1 MTQEARLL
9 NLHRS
14 ERADVLVDAL
24 GDLLVRPLSDP
35 LAPEIVAVP
44 TRGVERWLTQRLS
57 HRLGTSGSGEDGV
70 CANID
75 FSSPRD
81 LLREVVAAAYGAE
94 PDADPWRPERSV
106 WPIIDLIDR
115 HGEDPALAL
124 LQAHLKAATPLDRRG
139 EMQPVRRFAVARH
152 LSELFDRY
160 SLHRP
165 GMVRSWASAT
175 RATSATDNASVNY
188 EPSVTDETYA
198 WQAHLWRILR
208 AEIGSPSPA
217 ERAVDVAQRLIDEP
231 EASGLPER
239 LSIFG
244 LTRLPATYLEILTA
258 LSCHRDVHLWLLH
271 PSGVLWE
278 KVDRSRPR
286 TTGALRRADDPTARV
301 AAHPLLRSWGRDS
314 REMQL
319 VLASDKA
326 AGGNHREVPGR
337 EGSLLSR
344 IQAAVRLDAPP
355 PGPPRVGDPDLRVGI
370 DPGDRSIQIHSCHGR
385 GRQVEVMRDALL
397 HLLDSDPTL
406 EPRDVIVM
414 CPDIDTFAPM
424 IDAAFS
430 LDRVDRETSD
440 SATPQLRVRLADRS
454 VRQTNPM
461 LAVADGL
468 LALAGSRVTASQV
481 MDLATRAPVA
491 RRFRFDAGDLT
502 LLQRWLAATG
512 IRWGIDADH
521 RQPWALQKLSEGTWD
536 AGLDRLLL
544 GVAMAEED
552 GRMFSGVLPFDDV
565 PSSDVELAGRL
576 AELVSRLK
584 RAMDSLNGLRPV
596 AAWVEALIES
606 TESLAVADLGE
617 AWQHEQLQRILS
629 SAAREAAGCK
639 AQLCLAEIRELLDS
653 RLEGR
658 PTRANFRT
666 GDLTFCTMVPMRSV
680 PHRVIGLLGLDE
692 GLFPRHPERDGDDLL
707 IGDPYVG
714 DSDPRS
720 GDRQLLLDALLAAT
734 ENLVIVYSGKDE
746 RTNRVRPPAVPIAEL
761 LDVIDATAHPDSD
774 GNPARSR
781 VVTEHPLQPFDSR
794 NFVVGALVPAS
805 AWSHD
810 RVQLAGALAS
820 VSQSP
825 ARGWP
830 DERLPPLEDKVVQLD
845 DLVAFVEHPVRS
857 FLRKRLGLYPR
868 RANDALD
875 DDIPIDLEPLA
886 KWAVGDRMLRA
897 ALDGLGTERAAALE
911 RARGFLPPG
920 DLASPTLDEVRAEV
934 EALLAAAVAVGGGT
948 GPADSLDV
956 HLELGDGR
964 RLIGTVP
971 GFRAATVLACTY
983 SRLGPKHRIASWV
996 RLLALSVAR
1005 PELGV
1010 GAVTIG
1016 RGGHRAPQVSTFGAV
1031 AHDEAQ
1037 RLLEAVVDLYDRGM
1051 REPLPLACATSEAW
1065 ASARHHGASRDE
1077 ANQKAEQVWKTE
1089 SSDIEHAEVWN
1100 SRSDFNVL
1108 YRPELRPDETTAG
1121 WPSAEKSRFAALA
1134 GRMWNPVL
1142 DHERL
1147 SNG

>member
-1 MTQEARLL
+1 ML

-24 GDLLVRPLSDP
+24 GDLLVTPLSDP

-44 TRGVERWLTQRLS
+44 TRGVERWITQRLS

-81 LLREVVAAAYGAE
+81 LLREIVAVAYGAE

-124 LQAHLKAATPLDRRG
+124 LQAHLRAATPLDRRG
-139 EMQPVRRFAVARH
+139 EIQPVRRFAVARH

-175 RATSATDNASVNY
+175 SATSATS
-188 EPSVTDETYA
+188 ETYA
-198 WQAHLWRILR
+198 WQAHLWQILR

-217 ERAVDVAQRLIDEP
+217 ERAINVAQRLVDEP
-231 EASGLPER
+231 EASDLPER

-244 LTRLPATYLEILTA
+244 LTRLPATYLEVLTA
-258 LSCHRDVHLWLLH
+258 LARHRDVHLWLLH

-278 KVDRSRPR
+278 KVDGARPR
-286 TTGALRRADDPTARV
+286 ATGGLRRADDPTGRV

-319 VLASDKA
+319 VLASYGA
-326 AGGNHREVPGR
+326 AGGNHREVPER

-344 IQAAVRLDAPP
+344 IQTAIRLDAPP
-355 PGPPRVGDPDLRVGI
+355 PGPPCVGAPDLRVGV
-370 DPGDRSIQIHSCHGR
+370 DPGDRSIQIHACHGK

-430 LDRVDRETSD
+430 LDAAHGGTSD
-440 SATPQLRVRLADRS
+440 SGTPQLRARLADRS
-454 VRQTNPM
+454 VRQTNPL
-461 LAVADGL
+461 LAVADEL

-481 MDLATRAPVA
+481 MDLASRAPVA
-491 RRFRFDAGDLT
+491 RRFRFDAGDLA
-502 LLQRWLAATG
+502 LLQRWLPATG

-521 RQPWALQKLSEGTWD
+521 RLPWALQKLSEGTWD

-565 PSSDVELAGRL
+565 PSSEVELAGRL

-584 RAMDSLNGLRPV
+584 HAMDALSGLRPV
-596 AAWVEALIES
+596 AAWVEALIKS
-606 TESLAVADLGE
+606 TESLAVAEPGE

-629 SAAREAAGCK
+629 SAAREAAGSK

-680 PHRVIGLLGLDE
+680 PHRVIGLLGLDD

-734 ENLVIVYSGKDE
+734 ENLVISYSGKDE

-761 LDVIDATAHPDSD
+761 LDVIDATARPDSE
-774 GNPARSR
+774 GNPARSH
-781 VVTEHPLQPFDSR
+781 VVTEHPLQPFDTR
-794 NFVVGALVPAS
+794 NFVVGALIPAS

-810 RVQLAGALAS
+810 KVQLAGSLAC
-820 VSQSP
+820 VNQSP
-825 ARGWP
+825 ARAWP
-830 DERLPPLEDKVVQLD
+830 HERLPPLVDKVVQLD
-845 DLVAFVEHPVRS
+845 DLVAFVEHPVRA
-857 FLRKRLGLYPR
+857 FLRRRLGLYLR
-868 RANDALD
+868 RGADALD

-897 ALDGLGTERAAALE
+897 ALDGIGTERAAALE
-911 RARGFLPPG
+911 RARGLLPPG
-920 DLASPTLDEVRAEV
+920 DLASPILDEVRPEV
-934 EALLAAAVAVGGGT
+934 EALLAAAVAAGGGT

-964 RLIGTVP
+964 TLIGTVP
-971 GFRAATVLACTY
+971 GFRTATVLACTY

-996 RLLALSVAR
+996 RFLALSVAR
-1005 PELGV
+1005 PEIGV
-1010 GAVTIG
+1010 SAVTIG
-1016 RGGHRAPQVSTFGAV
+1016 RGGRRAPQVSTFAAV

-1037 RLLEAVVDLYDRGM
+1037 QLLEAVVDLYDRGM

-1065 ASARHHGASRDE
+1065 ASARHHGGSRDE
-1077 ANQKAEQVWKTE
+1077 ANQKAERAWKME
-1089 SSDIEHAEVWN
+1089 SSDIEHAEVW
-1100 SRSDFNVL
+1100 SGRSDFDVL
-1108 YRPELRPDETTAG
+1108 YRPELRPDEAAAG
-1121 WPSAEKSRFAALA
+1121 WPSAEKSRFASLA

>member
-1 MTQEARLL
+1 ML

-24 GDLLVRPLSDP
+24 GDLLVTPLSDP

-70 CANID
+70 CAHID
-75 FSSPRD
+75 FSSPRN
-81 LLREVVAAAYGAE
+81 LLREVVAVAYGADPE
-94 PDADPWRPERSV
+94 ADPWRPERSV

-115 HGEDPALAL
+115 RGEDPALAL
-124 LQAHLKAATPLDRRG
+124 LQAHLRAATPLDRRG
-139 EMQPVRRFAVARH
+139 ELQPVRRFAVARH
-152 LSELFDRY
+152 LSELFERY

-165 GMVRSWASAT
+165 DMVRGWAGHGA
-175 RATSATDNASVNY
+175 DDV
-188 EPSVTDETYA
+188 PVTDETYA

-217 ERAVDVAQRLIDEP
+217 ERVVDAARRLIDEP
-231 EASGLPER
+231 GVSDLPER

-244 LTRLPATYLEILTA
+244 LTRLPASYLEVLTA
-258 LSCHRDVHLWLLH
+258 LACHRDVHLWLLH
-271 PSGVLWE
+271 PSRVLWE
-278 KVDRSRPR
+278 KVDGERKRATR
-286 TTGALRRADDPTARV
+286 GLRRVDDPTARV

-319 VLASDKA
+319 VLASYGA
-326 AGGNHREVPGR
+326 AGGNHREVPDG
-337 EGSLLSR
+337 EGSLLTR
-344 IQAAVRLDAPP
+344 IQTAIRLDAPP
-355 PGPPRVGDPDLRVGI
+355 PGPPCAGAPDLRVEV
-370 DPGDRSIQIHSCHGR
+370 DPDDRSIQIHACHGK

-430 LDRVDRETSD
+430 LDRADRGTSD
-440 SATPQLRVRLADRS
+440 SATPQLRARLADRS
-454 VRQTNPM
+454 VRQTNPL
-461 LAVADGL
+461 LAVADEL

-491 RRFRFDAGDLT
+491 RRFRFAAGDLA
-502 LLQRWLAATG
+502 LLQRWLPATG
-512 IRWGIDADH
+512 IRWGIDAND
-521 RQPWALQKLSEGTWD
+521 REPWALHKLSQGTWE

-552 GRMFSGVLPFDDV
+552 GRMLSGVLPFDDV
-565 PSSDVELAGRL
+565 SSSEVELAGRL

-584 RAMDSLNGLRPV
+584 RAVDRLRGLKPV
-596 AAWVEALIES
+596 ATWVEALVES
-606 TESLAVADLGE
+606 TESLAVADPSE
-617 AWQHEQLQRILS
+617 AWQHEQLWRVLS
-629 SAAREAAGCK
+629 SPAREAAGCK
-639 AQLCLAEIRELLDS
+639 AQLCLAEIRDLLGS

-680 PHRVIGLLGLDE
+680 PHRVVGLLGLDDSV
-692 GLFPRHPERDGDDLL
+692 FPRHPERDGDDLL

-720 GDRQLLLDALLAAT
+720 EDRQLLLDALLSAT
-734 ENLVIVYSGKDE
+734 ENLVIAYSGKDE
-746 RTNRVRPPAVPIAEL
+746 RTNRVRPPAVPISEL
-761 LDVIDATAHPDSD
+761 LDVIDATTRPDSE
-774 GNPARSR
+774 GNPARSY

-794 NFVVGALVPAS
+794 NFVVGALIPAS

-810 RVQLAGALAS
+810 RVQLAGSLAS

-830 DERLPPLEDKVVQLD
+830 DGRLRPLADNVVQLD
-845 DLVAFVEHPVRS
+845 DLVAFVEHPVRA
-857 FLRKRLGLYPR
+857 FLRQRLGMYLR
-868 RANDALD
+868 RGNDALD
-875 DDIPIDLEPLA
+875 DDIPIELEPLA

-911 RARGFLPPG
+911 RARGLLPPG
-920 DLASPTLDEVRAEV
+920 DLASPTLDEVRTEV

-964 RLIGTVP
+964 TLIGTVP

-996 RLLALSVAR
+996 RFLALSIAR
-1005 PELGV
+1005 PELAV
-1010 GAVTIG
+1010 SAVTIG
-1016 RGGHRAPQVSTFGAV
+1016 RGGRRAPQVSTFEPV

-1037 RLLEAVVDLYDRGM
+1037 NLLEAVVDLYDRGM

-1065 ASARHHGASRDE
+1065 ASARHRGGSRDE
-1077 ANQKAEQVWKTE
+1077 AYREAERVWKAE
-1089 SSDIEHAEVWN
+1089 SSDIEHGEVWN
-1100 SRSDFNVL
+1100 ARADFDVL
-1108 YRPELRPDETTAG
+1108 YQPELRADETTSG
-1121 WPSAEKSRFAALA
+1121 WPGTEKSRFASFA
-1134 GRMWNPVL
+1134 GRLWTPVL